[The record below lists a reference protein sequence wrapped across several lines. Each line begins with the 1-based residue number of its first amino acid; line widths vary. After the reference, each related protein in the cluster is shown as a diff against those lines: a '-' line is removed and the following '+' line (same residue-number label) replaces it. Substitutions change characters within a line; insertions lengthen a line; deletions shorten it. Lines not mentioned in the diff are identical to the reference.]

1 MFLPAG
7 QLSSNLRHLPATMSQ
22 HVAIQGFKGSFH
34 EVAARQYFGAAPALN
49 FCATFGEVVA
59 QVADGRADAA
69 LMAMENSLAGSILP
83 NYLLLERADLT
94 ITGEVYLPI
103 HQHLLVLP
111 GTTLADIRAV
121 HSHPMALR
129 QCGDFLSQHSHWQL
143 VETED
148 TGLSAQ
154 LLAERQTPD
163 VAVVAGA
170 QAAEA
175 FGLHIL
181 APAINDDP
189 SNYTR
194 FLVLERAAEAQPVA
208 RPDKA
213 SLYFYTSHAPGML
226 ARVLTLVAGHGLN
239 LSKLQ
244 SCPRPSQPWHY
255 GFHADVEFDTPA
267 QLTALLAELP
277 AVTEE
282 LRVLG
287 TYQRG
292 SMAFGQEGVGAVERH
307 ADEESISTA
316 ALINAV
322 ATKR

>member
-1 MFLPAG
+1 M
-7 QLSSNLRHLPATMSQ
+7 R
-22 HVAIQGFKGSFH
+22 VAIQGFQGSFH
-34 EVAARQYFGAAPALN
+34 QVAAHQYFGAAAALN

-103 HQHLLVLP
+103 YQHLLALP
-111 GTTLADIRAV
+111 GTTLADVQAV

-129 QCGDFLSQHSHWQL
+129 QCGDFLAQHPHWQL

-154 LLAERQTPD
+154 LLAERQTSG

-170 QAAEA
+170 QAAAA
-175 FGLHIL
+175 FGLQVL
-181 APAINDDP
+181 APAIHDDP
-189 SNYTR
+189 HNYTR
-194 FLVLERAAEAQPVA
+194 FLVLERTPEAHPMAA
-208 RPDKA
+208 PDKA
-213 SLYFYTSHAPGML
+213 SLYFYTSHAPGYL
-226 ARVLTLVAGHGLN
+226 AQVLMRVAAHGLN

-255 GFHADVEFDTPA
+255 GFHADVEFDN
-267 QLTALLAELP
+267 LALLEALLQELP
-277 AVTEE
+277 SVTEE

-287 TYQRG
+287 VYQRG
-292 SMAFGQEGVGAVERH
+292 SMEFEGLV
-307 ADEESISTA
+307 ADSKASGGSM
-316 ALINAV
+316 
-322 ATKR
+322 

>member
-1 MFLPAG
+1 MP
-7 QLSSNLRHLPATMSQ
+7 Q
-22 HVAIQGFKGSFH
+22 HVAIQGFQGSFH

-83 NYLLLERADLT
+83 NYLLLERNHLT

-111 GTTLADIRAV
+111 GTTLADVSAV

-129 QCGDFLSQHSHWQL
+129 QCGDFLSQYPHWQL

-154 LLAERQTPD
+154 LLAERRPAG

-194 FLVLERAAEAQPVA
+194 FLVLERAAEAHLVA
-208 RPDKA
+208 QPDKA

-226 ARVLTLVAGHGLN
+226 ARVLTLVASHGLN

-255 GFHADVEFDTPA
+255 GFHADVEFATPA
-267 QLTALLAELP
+267 QLAALLAELP
-277 AVTEE
+277 TVTEE

-287 TYQRG
+287 AYQRG
-292 SMAFGQEGVGAVERH
+292 SMDFGQEPAAETDPKERH
-307 ADEESISTA
+307 AELAEAS
-316 ALINAV
+316 
-322 ATKR
+322 RMQQ

>member
-1 MFLPAG
+1 MK
-7 QLSSNLRHLPATMSQ
+7 
-22 HVAIQGFKGSFH
+22 VAIQGFQGSFH
-34 EVAARQYFGAAPALN
+34 EVAARQYFGAELELS

-59 QVADGRADAA
+59 QATDGRADAA

-83 NYLLLERADLT
+83 NYLLLERHALT
-94 ITGEVYLPI
+94 ITGEIYLPI

-111 GTTLADIRAV
+111 GTGLADIRAV

-129 QCGDFLSQHSHWQL
+129 QCGDYLSQHTDWQL

-154 LLAERQTPD
+154 RLAESRSPG
-163 VAVVAGA
+163 VAVIAGA

-175 FGLHIL
+175 FGLKIL

-189 SNYTR
+189 HNYTR
-194 FLVLERAAEAQPVA
+194 FLVLERSAEAAPVA
-208 RPDKA
+208 QPDKA

-226 ARVLTLVAGHGLN
+226 ARVLTLVASQGLN

-255 GFHADVEFDTPA
+255 GFHADVEFAAPA
-267 QLTALLAELP
+267 QLASLLAELP

-287 TYQRG
+287 SYQRG
-292 SMAFGQEGVGAVERH
+292 SMDFGAEQVTKERH
-307 ADEESISTA
+307 AELAEA
-316 ALINAV
+316 A
-322 ATKR
+322 RSQQ

>member
-1 MFLPAG
+1 MYQAPA
-7 QLSSNLRHLPATMSQ
+7 R
-22 HVAIQGFKGSFH
+22 VAIQGFQGSFH
-34 EVAARQYFGAAPALN
+34 EVAARQYFGVAPVLS

-59 QVADGRADAA
+59 QVADGRAEAA

-83 NYLLLERADLT
+83 NYLLLERNDLT

-111 GTTLADIRAV
+111 GTTLADIKAV

-129 QCGDFLSQHSHWQL
+129 QCGDYLSQYPTWQL

-154 LLAERQTPD
+154 RLAESRAPG

-175 FGLHIL
+175 FGLEIL

-189 SNYTR
+189 NNYTR
-194 FLVLERAAEAQPVA
+194 FLVLARAAEAVPVA
-208 RPDKA
+208 QPDKA

-226 ARVLTLVAGHGLN
+226 ARVLTLVASHGLN

-255 GFHADVEFDTPA
+255 GFHTDVEFDAPA
-267 QLTALLAELP
+267 QLAALLAELP
-277 AVTEE
+277 TVTEE

-287 TYQRG
+287 AYQRG
-292 SMAFGQEGVGAVERH
+292 SMDFGQEAGNNAE
-307 ADEESISTA
+307 
-316 ALINAV
+316 ALSLRA
-322 ATKR
+322 

>member
-1 MFLPAG
+1 MP
-7 QLSSNLRHLPATMSQ
+7 Q
-22 HVAIQGFKGSFH
+22 HVAIQGFQGSFH

-69 LMAMENSLAGSILP
+69 VMAMENSLAGSILP

-111 GTTLADIRAV
+111 GTTLADIQAV

-129 QCGDFLSQHSHWQL
+129 QCGDYLSQYPAWQL

-154 LLAERQTPD
+154 RLAESRTPGL
-163 VAVVAGA
+163 AVIAGG

-175 FGLHIL
+175 FGLEVL

-189 SNYTR
+189 NNYTR
-194 FLVLERAAEAQPVA
+194 FLVLERAAEATPVA
-208 RPDKA
+208 QPDKA

-226 ARVLTLVAGHGLN
+226 AKVLTLLASHGLN

-255 GFHADVEFDTPA
+255 GFHADVEFDTPV
-267 QLTALLAELP
+267 QLARLLAELP
-277 AVTEE
+277 SVTEE

-287 TYQRG
+287 AYQRG
-292 SMAFGQEGVGAVERH
+292 SMEFGEGVGELNNSHSELAK
-307 ADEESISTA
+307 D
-316 ALINAV
+316 LITSGQNH
-322 ATKR
+322 

>member
-1 MFLPAG
+1 MK
-7 QLSSNLRHLPATMSQ
+7 
-22 HVAIQGFKGSFH
+22 VAIQGFQGSFH
-34 EVAARQYFGAAPALN
+34 EVAARQYFGASPALS

-59 QVADGRADAA
+59 QVTDGRADAA

-83 NYLLLERADLT
+83 NYLLLERHALT
-94 ITGEVYLPI
+94 ITGEIYLPI
-103 HQHLLVLP
+103 HQHLLALP
-111 GTTLADIRAV
+111 GTTLADVRAV

-129 QCGDFLSQHSHWQL
+129 QCGDFLSQYPNWQL

-154 LLAERQTPD
+154 LLAERRPAG

-170 QAAEA
+170 QAAAA
-175 FGLHIL
+175 FGLEIL

-194 FLVLERAAEAQPVA
+194 FLVLARAAEAAPVA
-208 RPDKA
+208 SPDKA

-226 ARVLTLVAGHGLN
+226 AQVLTLVAGHGLN

-255 GFHADVEFDTPA
+255 GFHADVEFAAPA
-267 QLTALLAELP
+267 QLAALLAELP

-287 TYQRG
+287 AYQRG
-292 SMAFGQEGVGAVERH
+292 SMEFGLETAGAPAVI
-307 ADEESISTA
+307 ASA
-316 ALINAV
+316 AKQSHPNELAEL
-322 ATKR
+322 

>member
-1 MFLPAG
+1 MK
-7 QLSSNLRHLPATMSQ
+7 
-22 HVAIQGFKGSFH
+22 VAIQGFKGSFH
-34 EVAARQYFGAAPALN
+34 EVAASQYFGAAPALS
-49 FCATFGEVVA
+49 FCATFNEVVA

-83 NYLLLERADLT
+83 NYLLLERNALT

-129 QCGDFLSQHSHWQL
+129 QCGDFLSQYPSWQL

-148 TGLSAQ
+148 TGLSAER
-154 LLAERQTPD
+154 LATTRAPG

-175 FGLHIL
+175 FGLQIL

-194 FLVLERAAEAQPVA
+194 FLVLARAAEAQPVA
-208 RPDKA
+208 SPDKA

-226 ARVLTLVAGHGLN
+226 ARVLTLIASHGLN

-255 GFHADVEFDTPA
+255 GFHADVEFAAPA
-267 QLTALLAELP
+267 QLAALLAELP

-287 TYQRG
+287 AYQRG
-292 SMAFGQEGVGAVERH
+292 SMDFGAEALPSGPQ
-307 ADEESISTA
+307 A
-316 ALINAV
+316 AHSEAARLQ
-322 ATKR
+322 K

>member
-1 MFLPAG
+1 M
-7 QLSSNLRHLPATMSQ
+7 
-22 HVAIQGFKGSFH
+22 VAIQGFRGSFH
-34 EVAARQYFGAAPALN
+34 EVAARQYFGLNTALS

-59 QVADGRADAA
+59 QVADGRAKAA

-83 NYLLLERADLT
+83 NYLLLERHPLT

-111 GTTLADIRAV
+111 GTTLADVQAV

-129 QCGDFLSQHSHWQL
+129 QCGDYLSQYPHWQL

-154 LLAERQTPD
+154 LLAERRTPGL
-163 VAVVAGA
+163 AVIAGA

-175 FGLHIL
+175 FGLEIL

-189 SNYTR
+189 NNYTR
-194 FLVLERAAEAQPVA
+194 FLVLVRAAEAAPVA
-208 RPDKA
+208 QPDKA
-213 SLYFYTSHAPGML
+213 SLYFYTAHAPGQL
-226 ARVLTLVAGHGLN
+226 AQALTLIASHGLN

-255 GFHADVEFDTPA
+255 GFHADVEFAAPA
-267 QLTALLAELP
+267 QLEALLTELP

-287 TYQRG
+287 AYARG
-292 SMAFGQEGVGAVERH
+292 SMEFGQEAVEATHDARH
-307 ADEESISTA
+307 AERSEASR
-316 ALINAV
+316 V
-322 ATKR
+322 AQ

>member
-1 MFLPAG
+1 MPA
-7 QLSSNLRHLPATMSQ
+7 
-22 HVAIQGFKGSFH
+22 HVAIQGFQGSFH

-83 NYLLLERADLT
+83 NYLLLERAALVV
-94 ITGEVYLPI
+94 TGEVYLPI
-103 HQHLLVLP
+103 HQHLLALP
-111 GTTLADIRAV
+111 GTALADVRAV

-129 QCGDFLSQHSHWQL
+129 QCGDFLARHPHWLL

-154 LLAERQTPD
+154 LLAEHRPPG

-170 QAAEA
+170 QAAAA
-175 FGLHIL
+175 FGLQRL
-181 APAINDDP
+181 ASAIHDDP
-189 SNYTR
+189 HNYTR
-194 FLVLERAAEAQPVA
+194 FLVLERAPEARPGA

-213 SLYFYTSHAPGML
+213 SLYFYTSHAPGCL
-226 ARVLTLVAGHGLN
+226 AQVLMLVAAYGLN

-244 SCPRPSQPWHY
+244 SCPRPGRPWHY
-255 GFHADVEFDTPA
+255 GFHADVEFDDPA
-267 QLTALLAELP
+267 QLEALLRELP

-287 TYQRG
+287 IYRRG
-292 SMAFGQEGVGAVERH
+292 DMALAMQKSAVIP
-307 ADEESISTA
+307 SA
-316 ALINAV
+316 ARNLG
-322 ATKR
+322 

>member
-1 MFLPAG
+1 M
-7 QLSSNLRHLPATMSQ
+7 

-59 QVADGRADAA
+59 QVAEGRADAG

-83 NYLLLERADLT
+83 NYLLLERNALT

-111 GTTLADIRAV
+111 GTTLADVQAV

-129 QCGDFLSQHSHWQL
+129 QCGDYLSQYPSWQL

-154 LLAERQTPD
+154 LLAERRTPG

-194 FLVLERAAEAQPVA
+194 FLVLERATEAQPVA
-208 RPDKA
+208 SPDKA

-226 ARVLTLVAGHGLN
+226 ARVLTLVASHGLN

-255 GFHADVEFDTPA
+255 GFHADVEFEAPA
-267 QLTALLAELP
+267 QLAAVLAELP

-292 SMAFGQEGVGAVERH
+292 SMEFGQQEVNDNTDLKDRH
-307 ADEESISTA
+307 AELVEAS
-316 ALINAV
+316 LPPQ
-322 ATKR
+322 

>member
-1 MFLPAG
+1 MK
-7 QLSSNLRHLPATMSQ
+7 
-22 HVAIQGFKGSFH
+22 VAIQGFKGSFH
-34 EVAARQYFGAAPALN
+34 EVAARQYFGVAAALS
-49 FCATFGEVVA
+49 FCATFGQVVA
-59 QVADGRADAA
+59 QVADGHASVA
-69 LMAMENSLAGSILP
+69 LMAMENSVAGSILP
-83 NYLLLERADLT
+83 NYLLLERADLS

-111 GTTLADIRAV
+111 GTTLADIQAV

-129 QCGDFLSQHSHWQL
+129 QCGNFLSQYPTWQL

-154 LLAERQTPD
+154 RLAESRTPG

-175 FGLHIL
+175 FGLQIL

-194 FLVLERAAEAQPVA
+194 FLVLERAADAAPVA
-208 RPDKA
+208 GPDKA

-226 ARVLTLVAGHGLN
+226 AQVLTLVASHGLN

-255 GFHADVEFDTPA
+255 GFHVDVEFAAPA
-267 QLTALLAELP
+267 QLAALLAELP
-277 AVTEE
+277 TVTEE
-282 LRVLG
+282 LRMLG
-287 TYQRG
+287 AYQRG
-292 SMAFGQEGVGAVERH
+292 SMEFGQEQMVKQR
-307 ADEESISTA
+307 A
-316 ALINAV
+316 AEHG
-322 ATKR
+322 

>member
-1 MFLPAG
+1 MPA
-7 QLSSNLRHLPATMSQ
+7 
-22 HVAIQGFKGSFH
+22 HVAIQGYQGSFH
-34 EVAARQYFGAAPALN
+34 EIAARQYFGVAPALR
-49 FCATFGEVVA
+49 FCGTFSEVVA
-59 QVADGRADAA
+59 QAADGRADAA

-83 NYLLLERADLT
+83 NYLLLERAELT

-103 HQHLLVLP
+103 HQHLLALP
-111 GTTLADIRAV
+111 GTTLADVQAV

-129 QCGDFLSQHSHWQL
+129 QCGDFLAQYPQWQL

-154 LLAERQTPD
+154 LLAEWRTPG

-175 FGLHIL
+175 FGLQLL
-181 APAINDDP
+181 APAIHDDP
-189 SNYTR
+189 NNYTR
-194 FLVLERAAEAQPVA
+194 FLVLERARESRPVA

-213 SLYFYTSHAPGML
+213 SLYFYTSHAPGCL
-226 ARVLTLVAGHGLN
+226 AQVLTLIAAHGLN

-255 GFHADVEFDTPA
+255 GFHADVEFDEPVQFET
-267 QLTALLAELP
+267 LLRELP
-277 AVTEE
+277 TVTEE

-292 SMAFGQEGVGAVERH
+292 DMALAAQGLA
-307 ADEESISTA
+307 ANKLLISP
-316 ALINAV
+316 
-322 ATKR
+322 KRARDAG

>member
-1 MFLPAG
+1 M
-7 QLSSNLRHLPATMSQ
+7 R
-22 HVAIQGFKGSFH
+22 VAIQGFRGSFH
-34 EVAARQYFGAAPALN
+34 EVAARQYFDAAPTLN

-59 QVADGRADAA
+59 QVANGRADAG

-83 NYLLLERADLT
+83 NYLLLERGDLV

-103 HQHLLVLP
+103 QQHLLALP
-111 GTTLADIRAV
+111 GTALAEVRAV

-129 QCGDFLSQHSHWQL
+129 QCGDFLSRFPQWQL

-154 LLAERQTPD
+154 LLAERRPPG

-175 FGLHIL
+175 FGLQVL
-181 APAINDDP
+181 APSINDDP
-189 SNYTR
+189 NNYTR
-194 FLVLERAAEAQPVA
+194 FLLVERAAEAQPVA

-213 SLYFYTSHAPGML
+213 SLYFYTAHAPGQL
-226 ARVLTLVAGHGLN
+226 ARVLTLVASHGLN

-255 GFHADVEFDTPA
+255 GFHADLEFEVLA
-267 QLTALLAELP
+267 QLELLLAELP

-287 TYQRG
+287 RYRRG
-292 SMAFGQEGVGAVERH
+292 SMEFGEEMVKERH
-307 ADEESISTA
+307 AERREAS
-316 ALINAV
+316 
-322 ATKR
+322 RGQQ

>member
-1 MFLPAG
+1 M
-7 QLSSNLRHLPATMSQ
+7 Q
-22 HVAIQGFKGSFH
+22 VAIQGFKGSFH
-34 EVAARQYFGAAPALN
+34 EVAARQYFGASSALS
-49 FCATFGEVVA
+49 FCATFNEVVA
-59 QVADGRADAA
+59 QAADGRADAA

-83 NYLLLERADLT
+83 NYLLLERNNLI

-111 GTTLADIRAV
+111 GTTLAAIRAV

-129 QCGDFLSQHSHWQL
+129 QCGDFLSQHPTWRL

-148 TGLSAQ
+148 TGLSAER
-154 LLAERQTPD
+154 LAATRPPG

-175 FGLHIL
+175 FGLEIL

-194 FLVLERAAEAQPVA
+194 FLVLERAAEAAPVVS
-208 RPDKA
+208 PDKA

-226 ARVLTLVAGHGLN
+226 AQVLTLVASHGLN

-255 GFHADVEFDTPA
+255 GFHADVEFAAPA
-267 QLTALLAELP
+267 QLAALLAELP
-277 AVTEE
+277 TVTEE

-287 TYQRG
+287 AYQRG
-292 SMAFGQEGVGAVERH
+292 SMEFGQAQPSQERQAAH
-307 ADEESISTA
+307 AETA
-316 ALINAV
+316 HSPQ
-322 ATKR
+322 

>member
-1 MFLPAG
+1 
-7 QLSSNLRHLPATMSQ
+7 MSQ

-59 QVADGRADAA
+59 QVADGRAYAA

-111 GTTLADIRAV
+111 GTTLADIQAV

-129 QCGDFLSQHSHWQL
+129 QCGDFLSQHPHWQL

-154 LLAERQTPD
+154 LLAERQTPG

-226 ARVLTLVAGHGLN
+226 ARVLTLVAAYGLN

-255 GFHADVEFDTPA
+255 GFHADVEFDAPA
-267 QLTALLAELP
+267 QLTALLDDLEPL
-277 AVTEE
+277 TEA
-282 LRVLG
+282 LHVLG
-287 TYQRG
+287 VYQRG
-292 SMAFGQEGVGAVERH
+292 SMALASAPAAERH
-307 ADEESISTA
+307 ASTP
-316 ALINAV
+316 
-322 ATKR
+322 THR

>member
-1 MFLPAG
+1 MPQF
-7 QLSSNLRHLPATMSQ
+7 
-22 HVAIQGFKGSFH
+22 VAIQGFQGSFH
-34 EVAARQYFGAAPALN
+34 EVAARRYFGQAPALKY
-49 FCATFGEVVA
+49 CATFGEVVA

-83 NYLLLERADLT
+83 NYLLLERNALT
-94 ITGEVYLPI
+94 ITGELHLPI
-103 HQHLLVLP
+103 EQHLLALP
-111 GTTLADIRAV
+111 GTTLAEVHTV

-129 QCGDFLSQHSHWQL
+129 QCGDFLKQHPTWRL

-154 LLAERQTPD
+154 HLAVRRPPG

-170 QAAEA
+170 QAAQA
-175 FGLHIL
+175 FGLHLL

-194 FLVLERAAEAQPVA
+194 FLVLERAAEAQLVA
-208 RPDKA
+208 SPDKA
-213 SLYFYTSHAPGML
+213 SLYFYTAHAPGML
-226 ARVLTLVAGHGLN
+226 ARVLTLVASHGLN

-255 GFHADVEFDTPA
+255 GFHADVEFETPA
-267 QLTALLAELP
+267 QLAALLAELP

-292 SMAFGQEGVGAVERH
+292 SMDLKQEPAPVAQY
-307 ADEESISTA
+307 A
-316 ALINAV
+316 AA
-322 ATKR
+322 AC

>member
-1 MFLPAG
+1 MK
-7 QLSSNLRHLPATMSQ
+7 
-22 HVAIQGFKGSFH
+22 VAIQGFKGSFH
-34 EVAARQYFGAAPALN
+34 EVAARQYFGASAALS

-59 QVADGRADAA
+59 QVADGRAEAA

-83 NYLLLERADLT
+83 NYLLLERNALT

-129 QCGDFLSQHSHWQL
+129 QCGDYLSQYPGWQL

-154 LLAERQTPD
+154 LLAEHQTPG
-163 VAVVAGA
+163 VAAIAGA

-175 FGLHIL
+175 FGLEIL

-194 FLVLERAAEAQPVA
+194 FLVLERPAEAAPVA
-208 RPDKA
+208 SPDKA
-213 SLYFYTSHAPGML
+213 SLYFYTSHAPGKL
-226 ARVLTLVAGHGLN
+226 AQVLTLVASHGLN

-255 GFHADVEFDTPA
+255 GFHADVEFAAPA
-267 QLTALLAELP
+267 QLAALLAELP

-287 TYQRG
+287 AYQRG
-292 SMAFGQEGVGAVERH
+292 SMEFGSEAATTLAAGSQAAR
-307 ADEESISTA
+307 SQTA
-316 ALINAV
+316 SV
-322 ATKR
+322 AQ

>member
-1 MFLPAG
+1 M
-7 QLSSNLRHLPATMSQ
+7 R
-22 HVAIQGFKGSFH
+22 VAIQGFQGSFH
-34 EVAARQYFGAAPALN
+34 QVAARQYFGAAAALN

-103 HQHLLVLP
+103 HQHLLALP
-111 GTTLADIRAV
+111 GTALADVQAV

-129 QCGDFLSQHSHWQL
+129 QCGDFLAQHPRWQL
-143 VETED
+143 IETED

-154 LLAERQTPD
+154 LLAERRTPG

-175 FGLHIL
+175 FGLQLL
-181 APAINDDP
+181 APAIHDDP
-189 SNYTR
+189 HNYTR
-194 FLVLERAAEAQPVA
+194 FLVLERAPEARPVA
-208 RPDKA
+208 APDKA
-213 SLYFYTSHAPGML
+213 SLYFYTSHAPGCL
-226 ARVLTLVAGHGLN
+226 AQALTLVAAHGLN

-255 GFHADVEFDTPA
+255 GFHADVEFDNP
-267 QLTALLAELP
+267 ALLATLLQELP
-277 AVTEE
+277 RVTEE

-287 TYQRG
+287 IYQRG
-292 SMAFGQEGVGAVERH
+292 SMEFEELVTGNNESVGDA
-307 ADEESISTA
+307 
-316 ALINAV
+316 
-322 ATKR
+322 

>member
-1 MFLPAG
+1 MRQAPV
-7 QLSSNLRHLPATMSQ
+7 R
-22 HVAIQGFKGSFH
+22 VAIQGFQGSFH
-34 EVAARQYFGAAPALN
+34 EVAARQYFGAAPALS

-83 NYLLLERADLT
+83 NYLLLERNALT

-103 HQHLLVLP
+103 HQHLLGLP
-111 GTTLADIRAV
+111 GTTLADIQAV

-129 QCGDFLSQHSHWQL
+129 QCGDFLSQHPAWQL

-154 LLAERQTPD
+154 RLAESQPPG

-189 SNYTR
+189 HNYTR
-194 FLVLERAAEAQPVA
+194 FLVLVRAAGAAPVA

-255 GFHADVEFDTPA
+255 GFHADVEFDAPA
-267 QLTALLAELP
+267 QLELLLAELP

-287 TYQRG
+287 AYQRG
-292 SMAFGQEGVGAVERH
+292 RMKFGEEGVGVPGVASVI
-307 ADEESISTA
+307 ASA
-316 ALINAV
+316 AKQSHQNEPV
-322 ATKR
+322 AR

>member
-1 MFLPAG
+1 MP
-7 QLSSNLRHLPATMSQ
+7 Q
-22 HVAIQGFKGSFH
+22 HVAIQGFQGSFH
-34 EVAARQYFGAAPALN
+34 EVAARQYFGVAPTLN

-59 QVADGRADAA
+59 QVAEGRAEAA

-83 NYLLLERADLT
+83 NYLLLERNNLT

-103 HQHLLVLP
+103 HQHLLALP
-111 GTTLADIRAV
+111 GTTLADVRAV

-129 QCGDFLSQHSHWQL
+129 QCGDYLSQHPTWQL

-154 LLAERQTPD
+154 LLAERQMPG

-170 QAAEA
+170 QAATA
-175 FGLHIL
+175 FGLQLL
-181 APAINDDP
+181 APAIHDDP

-194 FLVLERAAEAQPVA
+194 FLVLERVAEAQPVTS
-208 RPDKA
+208 PDKA

-226 ARVLTLVAGHGLN
+226 AQVLTLIASHGLN

-255 GFHADVEFDTPA
+255 GFHADVEFETA
-267 QLTALLAELP
+267 GQLAALLTELP

-287 TYQRG
+287 AYQRG
-292 SMAFGQEGVGAVERH
+292 SMEFNAEILKERH
-307 ADEESISTA
+307 AHLPSA
-316 ALINAV
+316 C
-322 ATKR
+322 

>member
-1 MFLPAG
+1 M
-7 QLSSNLRHLPATMSQ
+7 Q
-22 HVAIQGFKGSFH
+22 VAIQGFKGSFH
-34 EVAARQYFGAAPALN
+34 EVAASQYFGAGTALS
-49 FCATFGEVVA
+49 FCATFSEVVA
-59 QVADGRADAA
+59 RAADGRADAA

-83 NYLLLERADLT
+83 NYLLLERHDLT
-94 ITGEVYLPI
+94 ITGEIYLPI

-111 GTTLADIRAV
+111 GTTLADVQAV

-129 QCGDFLSQHSHWQL
+129 QCGDYLSQYPTWQL

-148 TGLSAQ
+148 TGLSAER
-154 LLAERQTPD
+154 LAASRTPG
-163 VAVVAGA
+163 VAVIAGA

-175 FGLHIL
+175 FGLEIL

-189 SNYTR
+189 NNYTR
-194 FLVLERAAEAQPVA
+194 FLVLERAAEAAPVA
-208 RPDKA
+208 SPDKA

-226 ARVLTLVAGHGLN
+226 ARVLTLVASHGLN

-255 GFHADVEFDTPA
+255 GFHADVEFAAPG
-267 QLTALLAELP
+267 QLAALLAELP
-277 AVTEE
+277 TVTEE

-292 SMAFGQEGVGAVERH
+292 SMEFGQELVGSATPNNRH
-307 ADEESISTA
+307 AELADTS
-316 ALINAV
+316 LPQQ
-322 ATKR
+322 

>member
-1 MFLPAG
+1 MI
-7 QLSSNLRHLPATMSQ
+7 
-22 HVAIQGFKGSFH
+22 AIQGFRGSFH
-34 EVAARQYFGAAPALN
+34 EVAARQYFGAAPTLS
-49 FCATFGEVVA
+49 FCATFAEVVA
-59 QVADGRADAA
+59 QVTDGRADAA

-83 NYLLLERADLT
+83 NYLLLERNALT

-103 HQHLLVLP
+103 HQHLLALP
-111 GTTLADIRAV
+111 GTTLADVRAV

-129 QCGDFLSQHSHWQL
+129 QCGDFLSQHSTWQL

-148 TGLSAQ
+148 TGRSAQ
-154 LLAERQTPD
+154 LLADHQTPG

-175 FGLHIL
+175 FGLQLL
-181 APAINDDP
+181 APAIHDDP

-194 FLVLERAAEAQPVA
+194 FLVLERTAEAQPVA

-226 ARVLTLVAGHGLN
+226 AQVLTLIASHGLN

-255 GFHADVEFDTPA
+255 GFHVDVEFATPA
-267 QLTALLAELP
+267 QLDSLLAELP
-277 AVTEE
+277 TMTKE

-287 TYQRG
+287 AYERG
-292 SMAFGQEGVGAVERH
+292 SMEFGQEASATNHHGRH
-307 ADEESISTA
+307 AELAEAS
-316 ALINAV
+316 LPQQ
-322 ATKR
+322 

>member
-1 MFLPAG
+1 MK
-7 QLSSNLRHLPATMSQ
+7 
-22 HVAIQGFKGSFH
+22 VAIQGFRGSFH
-34 EVAARQYFGAAPALN
+34 EVAARQYFGLDAALS

-59 QVADGRADAA
+59 QVADGRAEAA

-83 NYLLLERADLT
+83 NYLLLERHPLT

-111 GTTLADIRAV
+111 GTTLADVQAV

-129 QCGDFLSQHSHWQL
+129 QCGDYLSQYLHWQL

-154 LLAERQTPD
+154 LLAERRTPGL
-163 VAVVAGA
+163 AVIAGA

-175 FGLHIL
+175 FGLEIL

-189 SNYTR
+189 NNYTR
-194 FLVLERAAEAQPVA
+194 FLVLERAAEAAPVA
-208 RPDKA
+208 QPDKA
-213 SLYFYTSHAPGML
+213 SLYFYTAHAPGQL
-226 ARVLTLVAGHGLN
+226 AHALTLIASHGLN

-255 GFHADVEFDTPA
+255 GFHADVEFAAPA
-267 QLTALLAELP
+267 QLEALLAELP

-287 TYQRG
+287 AYARG
-292 SMAFGQEGVGAVERH
+292 SMEFGQEMHEASQYARH
-307 ADEESISTA
+307 AERSEAS
-316 ALINAV
+316 LPQQ
-322 ATKR
+322 

>member
-1 MFLPAG
+1 MFFRGVGVAAPLYYSTSMP
-7 QLSSNLRHLPATMSQ
+7 Q

-34 EVAARQYFGAAPALN
+34 EVAARQYFGAVPALN

-83 NYLLLERADLT
+83 NYLLLERNDLT

-103 HQHLLVLP
+103 HQHLLVLS
-111 GTTLADIRAV
+111 GTTLADVRAV

-129 QCGDFLSQHSHWQL
+129 QCGDFLSQHPAWQL

-154 LLAERQTPD
+154 RLAEIPTPG
-163 VAVVAGA
+163 VAVIAGA
-170 QAAEA
+170 QAADA

-208 RPDKA
+208 QPDKA

-226 ARVLTLVAGHGLN
+226 AKVLTLVASHGLN

-255 GFHADVEFDTPA
+255 GFHADVEFDAPA
-267 QLTALLAELP
+267 QLNVLLSELP

-287 TYQRG
+287 AYERG
-292 SMAFGQEGVGAVERH
+292 SMAFGQEGVVEMELKERH
-307 ADEESISTA
+307 AELAEASR
-316 ALINAV
+316 V
-322 ATKR
+322 QQ

>member
-1 MFLPAG
+1 MK
-7 QLSSNLRHLPATMSQ
+7 
-22 HVAIQGFKGSFH
+22 VAIQGFQGSFH
-34 EVAARQYFGAAPALN
+34 EVAARQYFGSTPALN
-49 FCATFGEVVA
+49 FCATFSEVVA
-59 QVADGRADAA
+59 QVADGRAKVA

-83 NYLLLERADLT
+83 NYLLLERADFT

-103 HQHLLVLP
+103 HQHLLALP
-111 GTTLADIRAV
+111 GTTLADVRAV

-129 QCGDFLSQHSHWQL
+129 QCGDFLSQHPDWQL

-154 LLAERQTPD
+154 RQAKSRMPG

-170 QAAEA
+170 QAAAA
-175 FGLHIL
+175 FGLQVL
-181 APAINDDP
+181 ASAINDDP

-194 FLVLERAAEAQPVA
+194 FLVLERAAEARPVA

-226 ARVLTLVAGHGLN
+226 ARVLTLVASHGLN

-255 GFHADVEFDTPA
+255 GFHADVEFDAPA
-267 QLTALLAELP
+267 QLARLLAELP

-287 TYQRG
+287 AYERG
-292 SMAFGQEGVGAVERH
+292 NMVFREEGVVELKEYH
-307 ADEESISTA
+307 STQSHISSQ
-316 ALINAV
+316 LSG
-322 ATKR
+322 